1 MELDQGTNRMTKKPT
16 GLAAFTNKRVPVP
29 QEPIEEDITSQQIKE
44 KPSKRKRG
52 TRDVVALSVRISR
65 ADWKRLHELAL
76 DEGISINQLALR
88 GFSRLFEE
96 KGLPG
101 ITSE

>member
-1 MELDQGTNRMTKKPT
+1 MELDQGKNRMTKKPT
-16 GLAAFTNKRVPVP
+16 GLAAFTNKKVPVP
-29 QEPIEEDITSQQIKE
+29 QGPIEEGITSQQVKE

-52 TRDVVALSVRISR
+52 TRDIVALSVRISR

-76 DEGISINQLALR
+76 DEGISINQLALK
-88 GFSRLFEE
+88 GFSRLFKE